1 MKEVAR
7 RVVELFHQ
15 DAERGIGI
23 ELLGLRT
30 SQGNEVVVGGR
41 GNAGVLQL
49 IEQSLGGVTRKTDIH
64 REELLIEDR
73 RTEEPHQL
81 LLFDGITRKNQS
93 VPEAGE
99 DKTSDA
105 ALEGLK
111 ESNLAF
117 GEIESD
123 VRLADLNAVLRRDG
137 IDRLAVDLK
146 GIESCKNL
154 ARGGTGGR
162 RIGRSSRPQGR

>member
-15 DAERGIGI
+15 DAERVIGI
-23 ELLGLRT
+23 ELLDLRAP
-30 SQGNEVVVGGR
+30 QGKEIVVGGG

-49 IEQSLGGVTRKTDIH
+49 IEQSLRGVTRKTDIH

-73 RTEEPHQL
+73 RTEEPRQL
-81 LLFDGITRKNQS
+81 LLFDGIARKNQS

-123 VRLADLNAVLRRDG
+123 VRLADLNAILRSDG
-137 IDRLAVDLK
+137 IDRLAVQVK
-146 GIESCKNL
+146 GLESRKSL
-154 ARGGTGGR
+154 ASRGTGGR
-162 RIGRSSRPQGR
+162 RIGGSCLPGR

>member
-1 MKEVAR
+1 M
-7 RVVELFHQ
+7 
-15 DAERGIGI
+15 
-23 ELLGLRT
+23 
-30 SQGNEVVVGGR
+30 
-41 GNAGVLQL
+41 
-49 IEQSLGGVTRKTDIH
+49 
-64 REELLIEDR
+64 IEDR
-73 RTEEPHQL
+73 RTEEPRQL
-81 LLFDGITRKNQS
+81 LLFDGIARKNQS

-137 IDRLAVDLK
+137 IDRLAVELK
-146 GIESCKNL
+146 GIESSKNL

-162 RIGRSSRPQGR
+162 RIGGSCLQGR

>member
-1 MKEVAR
+1 M
-7 RVVELFHQ
+7 
-15 DAERGIGI
+15 IGI
-23 ELLGLRT
+23 ELLDLRAPK
-30 SQGNEVVVGGR
+30 SNEVVVGG
-41 GNAGVLQL
+41 GSNAGVLQL
-49 IEQSLGGVTRKTDIH
+49 IEQSLRGVTRETDIH

-73 RTEEPHQL
+73 RAEEPRQL
-81 LLFDGITRKNQS
+81 LLFDGIARKNQS

-123 VRLADLNAVLRRDG
+123 VRLLDLNAVLRR
-137 IDRLAVDLK
+137 RW
-146 GIESCKNL
+146 
-154 ARGGTGGR
+154 R
-162 RIGRSSRPQGR
+162 